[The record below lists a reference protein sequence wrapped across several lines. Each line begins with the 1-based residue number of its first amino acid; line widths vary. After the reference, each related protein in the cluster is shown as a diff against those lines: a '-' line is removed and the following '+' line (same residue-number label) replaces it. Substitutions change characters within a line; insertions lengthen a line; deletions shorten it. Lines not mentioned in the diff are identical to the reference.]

1 MNGNNL
7 NYFGHECS
15 FKSYGYLSSN
25 NNKSQQFSVTWV
37 QIKIRD
43 KDLIYIS

>member
-15 FKSYGYLSSN
+15 FKSYGYLIRIIIKAN
-25 NNKSQQFSVTWV
+25 NLVSHEFK
-37 QIKIRD
+37 
-43 KDLIYIS
+43 